1 MTVAQTMRDKL
12 SSAFE
17 PILLDLKDES
27 HKHEGHAGHDGR
39 GETHFRLT
47 LVSDA
52 FDGKSRVERQRMVHK
67 VLAAELADRVH
78 ALALT
83 LQAPSE
89 DNNS

>member
-17 PILLDLKDES
+17 PVLLDLKDES
-27 HKHEGHAGHDGR
+27 HKHESHAGHDGR
-39 GETHFRLT
+39 GESHFRLT

-89 DNNS
+89 VNNS